1 MAEEL
6 SENGTNSEYGDRVK
20 QEFFEIYK
28 EIGEKV
34 SEETFS
40 EFSDILKSEEVV
52 VKMGEAV
59 VMFKTLLNL
68 EVLEILKDRFKDS
81 NVPQWRPTG
90 FTAREQVLPL
100 TVKVLRKRADYLEEK
115 LEQQKKVLEG
125 LMPQVEEGRK
135 GIEEHLARLQMFS
148 LHIDQRNEKM
158 DAAEEELTQQLKY
171 AKACRGCPEDF
182 SCGIDGVLYIKEVRS
197 AKIKSRN
204 EAICNNQEA
213 NIFHGIKKFTIAE
226 VCSSQ
231 YYFD

>member
-59 VMFKTLLNL
+59 VMFKTLLVSNLCRGLSRMWTTQNISQNL

-125 LMPQVEEGRK
+125 LMPQVEEDRK

-158 DAAEEELTQQLKY
+158 DAAEEELTQQL
-171 AKACRGCPEDF
+171 
-182 SCGIDGVLYIKEVRS
+182 V
-197 AKIKSRN
+197 N
-204 EAICNNQEA
+204 
-213 NIFHGIKKFTIAE
+213 FT
-226 VCSSQ
+226 
-231 YYFD
+231 DKL

>member
-1 MAEEL
+1 MWTTQNI
-6 SENGTNSEYGDRVK
+6 S
-20 QEFFEIYK
+20 Q
-28 EIGEKV
+28 
-34 SEETFS
+34 
-40 EFSDILKSEEVV
+40 
-52 VKMGEAV
+52 
-59 VMFKTLLNL
+59 NL

-158 DAAEEELTQQLKY
+158 DAAEEELTQQL
-171 AKACRGCPEDF
+171 
-182 SCGIDGVLYIKEVRS
+182 V
-197 AKIKSRN
+197 N
-204 EAICNNQEA
+204 
-213 NIFHGIKKFTIAE
+213 FT
-226 VCSSQ
+226 
-231 YYFD
+231 DKL